1 MSKKPKLTT
10 EEQATM
16 QSETDAAQAEN
27 LATHGIAHP
36 LDVDVTTGA
45 SSLQGSPG
53 SASSTPPGPLSPARR
68 LRVMSRVIKAL
79 KELPLVDQ
87 RGVAAVLSLADPG
100 EQAAMREILTIL
112 RGVDLADD
120 RRLILQGVASVVG
133 APEP

>member
-16 QSETDAAQAEN
+16 QSETDAA
-27 LATHGIAHP
+27 P
-36 LDVDVTTGA
+36 VVT
-45 SSLQGSPG
+45 S
-53 SASSTPPGPLSPARR
+53 GPLSPARR
-68 LRVMSRVIKAL
+68 LRVMSRVTRAL
-79 KELPLVDQ
+79 EELPLVDQ
-87 RGVAAVLSLADPG
+87 RGVVAVLSLADSG
-100 EQAAMREILTIL
+100 KQAAMREILTIL

>member
-36 LDVDVTTGA
+36 LDVTTGA